1 MTRIIV
7 MCGVYTTDTVAHIT
21 IRHTTLT
28 IIAPHTQCCP
38 CCTYLLSLSLVMTT
52 RLTQPRPPACDHLM
66 ATHGRVVVVTVVCL
80 YIQCTLVRRR
90 GPASSPPSGHTQT
103 LSFTFHVHCNAATLL
118 QALLQN
124 LKNE

>member
-1 MTRIIV
+1 
-7 MCGVYTTDTVAHIT
+7 
-21 IRHTTLT
+21 
-28 IIAPHTQCCP
+28 
-38 CCTYLLSLSLVMTT
+38 MTT

-66 ATHGRVVVVTVVCL
+66 ATHGRVVVVVVCL
-80 YIQCTLVRRR
+80 YTVYPVYICTARRR
-90 GPASSPPSGHTQT
+90 GQPGLQSSVSTLDTQT